1 MPKPRQDPKSTALK
15 NDAVLNPHPD
25 AVTDALF
32 QSNAFFDARDLVQ
45 VKYEMLRRARA
56 EGMPKADAAQAFVL
70 DYEFATHT
78 FDLDPYLFTECA
90 RCFDQ
95 RIQLNR
101 NIAWIQHAVE
111 LRAAGRHLPCHV

>member
-15 NDAVLNPHPD
+15 NDAVLNPHPG

-56 EGMPKADAAQAFVL
+56 EGML
-70 DYEFATHT
+70 
-78 FDLDPYLFTECA
+78 
-90 RCFDQ
+90 RISDQ
-95 RIQLNR
+95 GDRGFRSN
-101 NIAWIQHAVE
+101 VTDDSD
-111 LRAAGRHLPCHV
+111 